1 MPSSKVNNY
10 WKQFW
15 PGLETILTSFVIP
28 LLNSALF
35 ASNDNTEQHRAKDK
49 NLLERHEAEA
59 IFFKVCSEGSNLQ
72 PHGCDERA
80 NVPSGLQVRLTRRFG
95 FSDILVF
102 SGCRGNLSSGQY
114 QTLRTRM
121 TSKK

>member
-1 MPSSKVNNY
+1 MS
-10 WKQFW
+10 
-15 PGLETILTSFVIP
+15 GIDGIMAP
-28 LLNSALF
+28 LLGIIIYL
-35 ASNDNTEQHRAKDK
+35 Q
-49 NLLERHEAEA
+49 
-59 IFFKVCSEGSNLQ
+59 VCTEGSNLQ

-80 NVPSGLQVRLTRRFG
+80 DVPSGLQVRLARRFG